1 MINTANDTFKFI
13 IPADIEKSA
22 DGEWRIRG
30 LASTEKK
37 DQQEETIVQKGID
50 LTPIDKKQGYFNFDH
65 QPGPENLVGVI
76 DGYNKTDKGL
86 YVEGR
91 LFKNHT
97 KAKAIHEIMTSLGN
111 SDKGRVGLSVEGK
124 ILERDKTNP
133 KIIKKCQIKNVAITL
148 NPVNAETYADIVK
161 SLTGSNI
168 EFAANE
174 ENNAA
179 LKTSEAPT
187 FTTQQVASLLKT
199 LGLGG
204 GAANLPPQER
214 SGGDALEPETSK
226 KKLKKLSKVM
236 FKSNMDEILNKIQQL
251 YPNNTRT
258 DIWVAIKDR
267 LEKKFPELSEKA

>member
-1 MINTANDTFKFI
+1 MINTANDTFKFV

-179 LKTSEAPT
+179 LKASEAPT

-204 GAANLPPQER
+204 GAANLSPPER